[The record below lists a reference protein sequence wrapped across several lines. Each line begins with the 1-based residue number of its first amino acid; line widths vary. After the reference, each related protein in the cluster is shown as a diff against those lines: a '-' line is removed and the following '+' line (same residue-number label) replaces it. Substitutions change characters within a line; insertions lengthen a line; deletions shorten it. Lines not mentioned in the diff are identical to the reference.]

1 MLNKITKK
9 TIILFAVVSISI
21 SSFSNCFGE
30 FALTR
35 SFYTLNKSLKID
47 GHPYIRKTLRTIFM
61 VVLSPIYFF
70 SGLADL
76 AVFNVIE
83 YWRTE
88 KGNPLCNY
96 DADGVCAVYYEKENR
111 KMSLNY
117 SEFGKKLTIQ
127 FSDSEKKLVVFKN
140 KPEQFFTEQNG
151 KLIEVSVLSKK
162 VQDKTILKLTENG
175 KTNSQKVIS
184 TEELINLENKVI
196 YNF

>member
-9 TIILFAVVSISI
+9 TIILIAVVSISI

-35 SFYTLNKSLKID
+35 TFYTLNKSLKID
-47 GHPYIRKTLRTIFM
+47 GNPFLRKTLRTIFM
-61 VVLSPIYFF
+61 TVLSPIYFF

-96 DADGVCAVYYEKENR
+96 DEEGVCSVYYEKENR

-117 SEFGKKLTIQ
+117 SEFGKKLTITT
-127 FSDSEKKLVVFKN
+127 SDSDKNLVLFKN
-140 KPEQFFTEQNG
+140 KPEQFFTEVNG
-151 KLIEVSVLSKK
+151 KLKEVTVISKNI
-162 VQDKTILKLTENG
+162 QDKTILKLIENG

-184 TEELINLENKVI
+184 TEELTNFENKI
-196 YNF
+196 SQNL

>member
-35 SFYTLNKSLKID
+35 TFYTLNKSLKID
-47 GHPYIRKTLRTIFM
+47 GNPYLRKTLRTVFM
-61 VVLSPIYFF
+61 AVLSPVYFF

-83 YWRTE
+83 YWKGE
-88 KGNPLCNY
+88 KGNPLCTY
-96 DADGVCAVYYEKENR
+96 DEEGVCSVYYEKENK

-117 SEFGKKLTIQ
+117 SEFGKKLRIQ
-127 FSDSEKKLVVFKN
+127 FSDSDKN
-140 KPEQFFTEQNG
+140 LILFQDKPEQFFTEENG
-151 KLIEVSVLSKK
+151 KLKEITVLSKK
-162 VQDKTILKLTENG
+162 IQNKTILKFSENG
-175 KTNSQKVIS
+175 KTTSQKVIS
-184 TEELINLENKVI
+184 TEEFYNL
-196 YNF
+196 